1 MASFAVVLPHRI
13 DFMYSTTL
21 HRAVRFACA
30 ALLTAAAPLAMA
42 WGPQGHAIVAD
53 IAQAHLTPAATAQ
66 VSALLKLDGD
76 DRLDQIASWADD
88 NRKQFPKTGVWHYVD
103 IPLDEPSYVAAR
115 DCHDGECVVAK
126 IDEFAKVLADHSAA
140 PQDRLLALKWLV
152 HFVGDEHQPLHAE
165 DHADKGGNDVQEIY
179 FGKGTNL
186 HRIWDSGIIEQQLG
200 LPLGPNYSIDR
211 AQVAAAASKLDAAI
225 TPAQRA
231 AWAPAGL
238 LPHLDTASIAWANES
253 HKLAREVAYA
263 DLPKHP
269 NDDWSAAY
277 QAKAWPVV
285 QTRLQQAGVR
295 LAAILN
301 EALTTP

>member
-1 MASFAVVLPHRI
+1 
-13 DFMYSTTL
+13 
-21 HRAVRFACA
+21 VRFACA

-53 IAQAHLTPAATAQ
+53 IAQAHLTPTATAQ

-76 DRLDQIASWADD
+76 DGLDQIASWADG
-88 NRKQFPKTGVWHYVD
+88 NRKEFPKTGTWHYVD
-103 IPLDEPSYVAAR
+103 IPLHEPGYVATR
-115 DCHDGECVVAK
+115 DCPDGDCVVGK
-126 IDEFAKVLADHSAA
+126 IDQYAKVLADRSAS

-152 HFVGDEHQPLHAE
+152 HFVGDVHQPLHAE
-165 DHADKGGNDVQEIY
+165 DDDDKGGNTVQQIY

-211 AQVAAAASKLDAAI
+211 AQVAAAASKLDAAV
-225 TPAQRA
+225 TPTERA

-238 LPHLDTASIAWANES
+238 LSNVDTASIAWANES
-253 HKLAREVAYA
+253 HKLAQVAYT
-263 DLPKHP
+263 DLPKRP
-269 NDDWSAAY
+269 NDNWSAAY
-277 QAKAWPVV
+277 QAKSWPVV

-295 LAAILN
+295 LAELLN
-301 EALTTP
+301 EALTAP